1 MNKFFSISFLSLFLT
16 WSHLAAQTEDHV
28 VGKNHWIDSNILE
41 EKRNIQIF
49 IPEGYEDSQS
59 NFPVLYLLDGQ
70 RFFLHGVSLQQSF
83 RQYELTPGF
92 IVVGITNQYPSRFNH
107 FGEGKEKF
115 LAFLKEE
122 VIPYVEEKFRVN
134 KSERILFGWEYGA
147 GFTFHSLLTQPDLF
161 DAYLL
166 ASPYPILDK
175 IQDLEKFDSLKKVL
189 VYAVSTDEYEINHAV
204 DQLDSLLS
212 AKKIN
217 GLDPIGLRLENEEH
231 RSTGYAT
238 LYHGLRHYFRF
249 YPELQEDNLYKFLE
263 KGGLNYAKAHA
274 IERARRY
281 GFAPELSLWS
291 RFTIIRSAI
300 RAEDFPHFEMLLEG
314 LESEKFIDEL
324 VNSNWA
330 YGAGMIAEF
339 YEKNAHYEETIP
351 IYKKLLEKNPESE
364 RLLSRIANAFLQL
377 GKEKEAN

>member
-1 MNKFFSISFLSLFLT
+1 MNKSFSLSLLALFLT
-16 WSHLAAQTEDHV
+16 WSHLAAQTEDNV
-28 VGKNHWIDSNILE
+28 VGTNHWIDSNILE

-49 IPEGYEDSQS
+49 FPEGYEDSQS

-107 FGEGKEKF
+107 FGDGKEKF

-122 VIPYVEEKFRVN
+122 VIPYIEEKFRVN

-175 IQDLEKFDSLKKVL
+175 TQDLGQFDSLKKVL
-189 VYAVSTDEYEINHAV
+189 VYAVSPDEHEINHAV

-212 AKKIN
+212 AKKIS

-231 RSTGYAT
+231 RSTGCPT

-263 KGGLNYAKAHA
+263 KGGLDYAENYTM
-274 IERARRY
+274 ERSKRY
-281 GFAPELSLWS
+281 GFPAELSIWS
-291 RFTIIRSAI
+291 KYSIIRSAI
-300 RAEDFPHFEMLLEG
+300 RASEFGHFQEFIKRLNLESLISDLIEDQRNYAVFQILSFYYKNDQTEKVEYLLEF
-314 LESEKFIDEL
+314 LNDQYPDLK
-324 VNSNWA
+324 
-330 YGAGMIAEF
+330 
-339 YEKNAHYEETIP
+339 IP
-351 IYKKLLEKNPESE
+351 DSILEKLKSSE
-364 RLLSRIANAFLQL
+364 
-377 GKEKEAN
+377 